1 MLENPYDILTPEDVT
16 EELMIGK
23 NTIYN
28 LLNSG
33 ELKGFRV
40 GRNWKIP
47 RKALDEYID
56 RKIK

>member
-23 NTIYN
+23 NAIYN